1 MNSRKGFPI
10 IDLHQ
15 VHRFFASVLLGA
27 MVLSIPCFAE
37 ETIQQLKQK
46 AIDQRPLIEPPY
58 SAPILLTSIGQ
69 GSGASLAGALLG
81 AKARLP
87 VEFLPLAATEEV
99 ARFKTLMIN
108 VELSHEALQQAE
120 SNFGTENLRM
130 EGILS
135 EAKRNHIP
143 VVFLYL
149 GSGRDFTPRFQPF
162 IDKALLQA
170 DLLIVLDEGNR
181 EGFFTK
187 KAEDLGAPLI
197 EIRRLGDLIP
207 AVEGLLRP
215 QASAM

>member
-1 MNSRKGFPI
+1 MDRRRRFSITYRRRV
-10 IDLHQ
+10 Q
-15 VHRFFASVLLGA
+15 RFFPGILLWA
-27 MVLSIPCFAE
+27 MAMSLSCFAE
-37 ETIQQLKQK
+37 ETIQQVKQK
-46 AIDQRPLIEPPY
+46 AIDQRPLIEPPF

-87 VEFLPLAATEEV
+87 VEFLPLAATGEV
-99 ARFKTLMIN
+99 TRFKTLMVN
-108 VELSHEALQQAE
+108 VELNLEALQQAK

-135 EAKRNHIP
+135 EAKRNHVP

-149 GSGRDFTPRFQPF
+149 GSGKDFSPQFQPF

-170 DLLIVLDEGNR
+170 DFLIVLDEGNR

-197 EIRRLGDLIP
+197 EIRRFDDLIP
-207 AVEGLLRP
+207 AVEGLLQPR
-215 QASAM
+215 ASAM

>member
-1 MNSRKGFPI
+1 M
-10 IDLHQ
+10 
-15 VHRFFASVLLGA
+15 A
-27 MVLSIPCFAE
+27 MSLSCFAE
-37 ETIQQLKQK
+37 ETIQQVKQK
-46 AIDQRPLIEPPY
+46 AIDQRPLIEPPF

-87 VEFLPLAATEEV
+87 VEFLPLAATGEV
-99 ARFKTLMIN
+99 TRFKTLMVN
-108 VELSHEALQQAE
+108 VELNLEALQQAK

-135 EAKRNHIP
+135 EAKRNHVP

-149 GSGRDFTPRFQPF
+149 GSGKDFSPQFQPF

-170 DLLIVLDEGNR
+170 DFLIVLDEGNR

-197 EIRRLGDLIP
+197 EIRRFDDLIP
-207 AVEGLLRP
+207 AVEGLLQPR
-215 QASAM
+215 ASAM